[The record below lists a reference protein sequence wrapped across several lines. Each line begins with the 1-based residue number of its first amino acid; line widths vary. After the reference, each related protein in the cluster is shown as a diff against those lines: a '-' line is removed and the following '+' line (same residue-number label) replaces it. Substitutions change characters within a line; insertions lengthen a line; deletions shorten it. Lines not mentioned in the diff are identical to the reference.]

1 MRQWKLQVNS
11 SNGIFGGAMQVAVAA
26 ATQYPVE
33 GAVVTAAGGTD
44 EVEAEIS
51 VEAAGGQQQRYFRQ
65 IDECSSV
72 VAVAAQD
79 AVDETAVGGRCRWSS
94 GEDYSGAT
102 GGAAV
107 VQQRSYSELA
117 AASSNRR

>member
-1 MRQWKLQVNS
+1 VMT
-11 SNGIFGGAMQVAVAA
+11 AA
-26 ATQYPVE
+26 AQGAVE
-33 GAVVTAAGGTD
+33 GAVVTAAGSTD

-94 GEDYSGAT
+94 GEEIQWRCSRCNSRWKMQVALQVD
-102 GGAAV
+102 
-107 VQQRSYSELA
+107 E
-117 AASSNRR
+117 